1 MMKYL
6 LVNFAAIISLN
17 VFASCKK
24 AETPKNPAPSNIV
37 INATVSSDGSGNVDF
52 TVTATNAVTY
62 SFEFG
67 NGEIQDVPTGAVTYK
82 YATVGTID
90 YTVTVT
96 AKNSAGLS
104 ASAKKNISVTVKPS
118 IPSLV
123 WSDEFDKNGAPD
135 PTKWIYDIG
144 TGSSGWGNNELQY
157 YTNRLENAVVENGIL
172 KIKAI
177 KENFS
182 GSAYTSARLLTRGK
196 YEFKYGTVEVRAK
209 VPAAVG
215 TWPAVWMLG
224 FDFPTVGWPAC
235 GETDI
240 LEHRGS
246 ELNTIVAALH
256 YPGRSGGN
264 PVKGQTVIQNAATE
278 FHVYKFDWTSS
289 SMQFFVDGKL
299 FHTVANNASIPY
311 NKNFFFLVNLAM
323 GGGFGGPVDS
333 AFTNATFEVDYIRV
347 YK

>member
-24 AETPKNPAPSNIV
+24 AETSKNPAPSNIV

-52 TVTATNAVTY
+52 TTTATNAVTY
-62 SFEFG
+62 SYEFG
-67 NGEIQDVPTGAVTYK
+67 NGEMQDVPTGAVTYK

-104 ASAKKNISVTVKPS
+104 ASAKKTISVTVKPS

-135 PTKWIYDIG
+135 PTKWIYDRG
-144 TGSSGWGNNELQY
+144 TGASGWGNNELQY
-157 YTNRLENAVVENGIL
+157 YTSRLENAVVENGIL

-177 KENFS
+177 KENYS

-196 YEFKYGTVEVRAK
+196 YEFKYGTVEIRAK

-264 PVKGQTVIQNAATE
+264 PVKGQTVIQNASTE
-278 FHVYKFDWTSS
+278 FHLYKFEWTSS
-289 SMQFFVDGKL
+289 TLQFYVDNKL
-299 FHTVANNASIPY
+299 FHTVANSTAIPY

-323 GGGFGGPVDS
+323 GGGFGGPVDP

>member
-1 MMKYL
+1 MKYL
-6 LVNFAAIISLN
+6 LVNLAAIISLN

-24 AETPKNPAPSNIV
+24 AESPKNLPPSNIV

-52 TVTATNAVTY
+52 SVTATNAVTY
-62 SFEFG
+62 TFEFG
-67 NGEIQDVPTGAVTYK
+67 NGEIQDVPNGMVSYK
-82 YATVGTID
+82 YAAVGTLD
-90 YTVTVT
+90 YTITVT
-96 AKNSAGLS
+96 AKNAAGLS
-104 ASAKKNISVTVKPS
+104 ASAKKTISVTVKS
-118 IPSLV
+118 TIPSLV

-144 TGSSGWGNNELQY
+144 TGASGWGNNELQY
-157 YTNRLENAVVENGIL
+157 YTNRLENSVVENGIL

-177 KENFS
+177 KENYS

-196 YEFKYGTVEVRAK
+196 YEFKYGTVEIRAK

-246 ELNTIVAALH
+246 DLNRITAALH

-264 PVKGQTVIQNAATE
+264 PVSNTTVIQNASTE
-278 FHVYKFDWTSS
+278 FHIYKFEWTSS
-289 SMQFFVDGKL
+289 SLQFYVDGKL
-299 FHTVANNASIPY
+299 FHTVANSAAIPY

-323 GGGFGGPVDS
+323 GGGFGGNVDP
-333 AFTNATFEVDYIRV
+333 AFTNATFELDYIRV

>member
-67 NGEIQDVPTGAVTYK
+67 NGDIQDVPTGAVTYK

-96 AKNSAGLS
+96 AKNSTGLS
-104 ASAKKNISVTVKPS
+104 ASAKKTISVTVKPS
-118 IPSLV
+118 TPSLV

-157 YTNRLENAVVENGIL
+157 YTNRLENAVVENGFL

-196 YEFKYGTVEVRAK
+196 YEFKYGTVEIRAK

-264 PVKGQTVIQNAATE
+264 PVKGQTVIQNASTE
-278 FHVYKFDWTSS
+278 FHLYKFDWTST

-299 FHTVANNASIPY
+299 FHTVANNTSIPY

-323 GGGFGGPVDS
+323 GGGFGGPVDP
-333 AFTNATFEVDYIRV
+333 AFSNATFELDYIRV

>member
-24 AETPKNPAPSNIV
+24 ADAPKNPAPSNIV

-52 TVTATNAVTY
+52 TTTATNAVTY
-62 SFEFG
+62 SYEFG
-67 NGEIQDVPTGAVTYK
+67 NGEVQDVPTGAVSYK
-82 YATVGTID
+82 YATIRTSD
-90 YTVTVT
+90 YTVIVT

-104 ASAKKNISVTVKPS
+104 ASAKKTISVTVKPS

-144 TGSSGWGNNELQY
+144 TGASGWGNNELQY
-157 YTNRLENAVVENGIL
+157 YTNRLENAVVENGLL

-196 YEFKYGTVEVRAK
+196 YEFKYGTVEIRAK

-240 LEHRGS
+240 LEHRGA

-264 PVKGQTVIQNAATE
+264 PVKGQTVIQNASTE
-278 FHVYKFDWTSS
+278 FHVYKFDWTST

-323 GGGFGGPVDS
+323 GGGFGGPVDP

>member
-1 MMKYL
+1 
-6 LVNFAAIISLN
+6 LN

-24 AETPKNPAPSNIV
+24 AETQKNTAPSNIV
-37 INATVSSDGSGNVDF
+37 ISATVSNDGSGNVDF
-52 TVTATNAVTY
+52 SVKANNAVTY

-67 NGEIQDVPTGAVTYK
+67 NGEIQDVPSGMITYK
-82 YATVGTID
+82 YSTAGTIE

-96 AKNSAGLS
+96 AKSAAGLT
-104 ASAKKNISVTVKPS
+104 ASAKKTISVTVTPS

-144 TGSSGWGNNELQY
+144 TGASGWGNNELQY
-157 YTNRLENAVVENGIL
+157 YTNRLENAVVENGFL

-196 YEFKYGTVEVRAK
+196 YEFKYGTVEIRAK

-264 PVKGQTVIQNAATE
+264 PVKGQTVVQNASTE
-278 FHVYKFDWTSS
+278 FHVYKFDWTST

-323 GGGFGGPVDS
+323 GGGFGGPVDP

>member
-1 MMKYL
+1 
-6 LVNFAAIISLN
+6 
-17 VFASCKK
+17 
-24 AETPKNPAPSNIV
+24 
-37 INATVSSDGSGNVDF
+37 
-52 TVTATNAVTY
+52 
-62 SFEFG
+62 
-67 NGEIQDVPTGAVTYK
+67 
-82 YATVGTID
+82 
-90 YTVTVT
+90 
-96 AKNSAGLS
+96 
-104 ASAKKNISVTVKPS
+104 
-118 IPSLV
+118 
-123 WSDEFDKNGAPD
+123 
-135 PTKWIYDIG
+135 
-144 TGSSGWGNNELQY
+144 
-157 YTNRLENAVVENGIL
+157 LENAVVENGVL

-196 YEFKYGTVEVRAK
+196 YEFKYGTVEIRAK

-215 TWPAVWMLG
+215 TWPAVWMMG
-224 FDFPTVGWPAC
+224 FDLPTVGWPAC

-278 FHVYKFDWTSS
+278 FHLYKFDWTST

-323 GGGFGGPVDS
+323 GGEFGGPVDP

>member
-6 LVNFAAIISLN
+6 LVNIAAFISLN

-24 AETPKNPAPSNIV
+24 AETQKNTAPSNIV
-37 INATVSSDGSGNVDF
+37 ISAIVSNDGSGNVDF
-52 TVTATNAVTY
+52 SVKANNAVTY

-67 NGEIQDVPTGAVTYK
+67 NGEIQDVPSGMITYK
-82 YATVGTID
+82 YSTAGTIE

-96 AKNSAGLS
+96 AKSAAGLT
-104 ASAKKNISVTVKPS
+104 ASAKKTISVTVTPS

-144 TGSSGWGNNELQY
+144 TGASGWGNNELQY
-157 YTNRLENAVVENGIL
+157 YTNRLENAVVENGFL

-196 YEFKYGTVEVRAK
+196 YEFKYGTVEIRAK

-264 PVKGQTVIQNAATE
+264 PVKGQTVVQNASTE
-278 FHVYKFDWTSS
+278 FHVYKFDWTST

-323 GGGFGGPVDS
+323 GGGFGGPVDP

>member
-37 INATVSSDGSGNVDF
+37 INAAVSSDGSGNVDF
-52 TVTATNAVTY
+52 TATATNAVTY

-67 NGEIQDVPTGAVTYK
+67 NGEVQDVPTGAVTYK

-96 AKNSAGLS
+96 AKNSAGIS
-104 ASAKKNISVTVKPS
+104 ASAKKTISVTVLPTKQT
-118 IPSLV
+118 LV

-135 PTKWIYDIG
+135 PTKWGYDIG
-144 TGSSGWGNNELQY
+144 TGASGWGNNELQY
-157 YTNRLENAVVENGIL
+157 YTNRVENAVVENGFL

-177 KENFS
+177 KENYS
-182 GSAYTSARLLTRGK
+182 GSAYTSARLLSKGK

-224 FDFPTVGWPAC
+224 ADFATVGWPTC

-264 PVKGQTVIQNAATE
+264 PVKGQTVIQNASTE
-278 FHVYKFDWTSS
+278 FHVYKFDWTST
-289 SMQFFVDGKL
+289 SMQFFVDGNL

-323 GGGFGGPVDS
+323 GGGFGGPVDP
-333 AFTNATFEVDYIRV
+333 AFTNASFEVDYIRV

>member
-24 AETPKNPAPSNIV
+24 AEAPKNPAPSNIV

-52 TVTATNAVTY
+52 TATATNAVTY
-62 SFEFG
+62 SYEFG
-67 NGEIQDVPTGAVTYK
+67 NGEVQDVPTGAVTYK

-90 YTVTVT
+90 YTVIVT

-104 ASAKKNISVTVKPS
+104 ASAKKTISVTVKPS

-157 YTNRLENAVVENGIL
+157 YTNRSENAVVENGIL

-196 YEFKYGTVEVRAK
+196 YEFKYGSVEVRAK

-224 FDFPTVGWPAC
+224 ADFPTVGWPAC

-264 PVKGQTVIQNAATE
+264 PVKGQTVIQNASTE
-278 FHVYKFDWTSS
+278 FHVYKFDWTST

-323 GGGFGGPVDS
+323 GGGFGGPVDP

>member
-24 AETPKNPAPSNIV
+24 AEAPKNPAPSNIV

-52 TVTATNAVTY
+52 TTTATNAVTY
-62 SFEFG
+62 SYEFG
-67 NGEIQDVPTGAVTYK
+67 NGEVQDVPTGAVTYK

-96 AKNSAGLS
+96 AKNSTGLS
-104 ASAKKNISVTVKPS
+104 ASAKKTISVTVKPT

-144 TGSSGWGNNELQY
+144 TGASGWGNNELQY

-177 KENFS
+177 KENYS

-196 YEFKYGTVEVRAK
+196 YEFKYGTVEIRAK

-264 PVKGQTVIQNAATE
+264 PVKGQTVIQNASTE
-278 FHVYKFDWTSS
+278 FHLYKFDWTST

-323 GGGFGGPVDS
+323 GGGFGGPVDP

>member
-6 LVNFAAIISLN
+6 LVNFAAIFSLN
-17 VFASCKK
+17 VFAACKK
-24 AETPKNPAPSNIV
+24 TDAPSNPAPSNIV
-37 INATVSSDGSGNVDF
+37 ISATVSSDGSGNVDF
-52 TVTATNAVTY
+52 KVTATNAVTY

-67 NGEIQDVPTGAVTYK
+67 NGEVQDVPTGAVTYK

-104 ASAKKNISVTVKPS
+104 ASAKKTISVTV
-118 IPSLV
+118 IPVKQALV

-135 PTKWIYDIG
+135 PTKWGYDIG
-144 TGSSGWGNNELQY
+144 TGASGWGNNELQY
-157 YTNRLENAVVENGIL
+157 YTNRVENAVVENGIL
-172 KIKAI
+172 KVKAI

-182 GSAYTSARLLTRGK
+182 GSAYTSARLLSKGK

-224 FDFPTVGWPAC
+224 ADFSTVGWPAC

-240 LEHRGS
+240 LEHRGP

-264 PVKGQTVIQNAATE
+264 PVKGQTVIQNASTE
-278 FHVYKFDWTSS
+278 FHLYKFEWTST
-289 SMQFFVDGKL
+289 SMQFYVDGKL
-299 FHTVANNASIPY
+299 FHSVVNNASIPY

-323 GGGFGGPVDS
+323 GGGFGGTVDP

-347 YK
+347 YQ

>member
-52 TVTATNAVTY
+52 TVTATNAVAY

-67 NGEIQDVPTGAVTYK
+67 NGEIQDVPTGAITYK

-104 ASAKKNISVTVKPS
+104 ASAKKTISVTVKPS

-157 YTNRLENAVVENGIL
+157 YTNRLENAVVENGFL

-196 YEFKYGTVEVRAK
+196 YEFKYGTVEIRAK

-264 PVKGQTVIQNAATE
+264 PVKGQTVIQNASTE
-278 FHVYKFDWTSS
+278 FHVYKFDWTST

-323 GGGFGGPVDS
+323 GGGFGGPVDP